1 MWSDNLSD
9 LIAPLDEKG
18 QFCVYEVR
26 EMGMEKAIRS
36 GREHR
41 LPYRGWK
48 AVDPT
53 CRNHGGCGCCLK
65 NRLYRT
71 TKQLEKCAF
80 SLKDAAAQEE

>member
-1 MWSDNLSD
+1 
-9 LIAPLDEKG
+9 
-18 QFCVYEVR
+18 
-26 EMGMEKAIRS
+26 MGMEKAIRA

-41 LPYRGWK
+41 RPFRGWK

-53 CRNHGGCGCCLK
+53 CRNLGGCCLK

-71 TKQLEKCAF
+71 GKQLEKCAF